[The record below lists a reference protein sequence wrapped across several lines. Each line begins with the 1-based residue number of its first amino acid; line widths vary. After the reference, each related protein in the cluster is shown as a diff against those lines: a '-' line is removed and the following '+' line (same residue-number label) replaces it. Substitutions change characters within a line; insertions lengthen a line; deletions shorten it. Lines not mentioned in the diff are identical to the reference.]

1 MTMELTT
8 LTTVAFRGREITAPR
23 MRALIALLAGELRAG
38 CGTARLI
45 EGLWPDE
52 RPAHPVKALQVLV
65 SRARTQLGP
74 EAIASTPGG
83 YRLALGAE
91 RVDASAV
98 LLHTAAC
105 AAKSR
110 SGDHAGALAEAEAG
124 LALWGAGGPGH
135 GEPVPGDPLSA
146 LRAGRRPAHRSLL
159 RARALGLAR
168 TGREPE
174 ALEPL
179 AELARELPRDEELLL
194 ELVRC
199 EAATAGAPTAL
210 ATYDRHRRALR
221 DDLGTDP
228 GPALRALHR
237 ELLRAGTPAVRRGVP
252 HEPNELLGRA
262 EDIAAVARLL
272 RTSRVTSIVGPGG
285 LGKTRLAAA
294 VARDAPHRTVH
305 LVALAGVTG
314 DADVAGE
321 VASALGVA
329 EPRPGP
335 PGRPGPRAD
344 LPAGIAGALGPGP
357 ALLVLDNC
365 EHVLDG
371 AAELVRAL
379 VAITRDL
386 RILTTGR
393 APLGLSSEAVHP
405 LPELDQATTV
415 RLFEQR
421 ARAARPGVEL
431 PARQVAELCRR
442 LDGLPLAVELAAAR
456 VRVMSVAD
464 MTRRL
469 DDRFALLRGGARD
482 APPRHRTLHA
492 VVDWSWNLLEPAGRT
507 ALRALSVFPGGFTAE
522 AAAHVLGD
530 GLPPATEVLD
540 VVDVLA
546 DLADQSLLKVTDTDT
561 DTGTN
566 TGTRFRMLET
576 VREFAAA
583 HRDRAGETEHVTGR
597 FLLWA
602 RGFGLAR
609 HDAPFGPD
617 PYTAWRGIKAE
628 HDNLVLALRL
638 ALARRDT
645 PTLAAAG
652 AALCSLWATEGNYAR
667 LIPLAAEAGAALS
680 HHRPEPA
687 HVEAARTAAVL
698 LAVGPLLGGAPAPP
712 RLLALLRR
720 LPPAP
725 ADTLPRALATL
736 LRAAPEVFGSDRGR
750 LDAFRGSGEPLLAG
764 VAEGLAGYLWE
775 NEDEP
780 ERALAAARRTLAA
793 VEDHRIPWLQVTA
806 LSRLGELCLRAER
819 GEEALRHLGE
829 AVRVLDPLGDW
840 PDTLGLRWG
849 MVLGHLQTG
858 DVDEAERW
866 LEPAARN
873 RPEETGDVPTPELGA
888 RAEIE
893 LARGGTE
900 RGLTL
905 WRRAAALP
913 GRAGEPV
920 LGLDVDLE
928 PWALELRAAA
938 VAAHAHHGRLGPVE
952 ELTARLP
959 ERARDRLERGAPA
972 DLPVCGALLLALG
985 TADLVRG
992 AAEDRAAT
1000 VGVGVRL
1007 LALTESF
1014 RCLRTFQPTMSSA
1027 RAREAARR
1035 ADRAA
1040 YEDARSGY
1048 AALDRDGLRRAA
1060 LGLLREREREREWEG
1075 EGEGERG

>member
-23 MRALIALLAGELRAG
+23 MRGLIALLAGELRAG

-45 EGLWPDE
+45 EELWPDE

-65 SRARTQLGP
+65 SRARTRLGP
-74 EAIASTPGG
+74 GVIASTPGG

-124 LALWGAGGPGH
+124 LALWGAGDPGH

-146 LRAGRRPAHRSLL
+146 LRAERRPAHRSLL

-168 TGREPE
+168 TSRESE
-174 ALEPL
+174 ALAPL
-179 AELARELPRDEELLL
+179 AELVRELPRDEELLL

-199 EAATAGAPTAL
+199 EAATAGAATAL

-228 GPALRALHR
+228 GPALRALHG

-262 EDIAAVARLL
+262 DDIAAVARLL

-294 VARDAPHRTVH
+294 VAREAAHRTVH
-305 LVALAGVTG
+305 LVALAGVTR

-321 VASALGVA
+321 VASALGA
-329 EPRPGP
+329 ADPPP
-335 PGRPGPRAD
+335 PGRRPAAPAD
-344 LPAGIAGALGPGP
+344 LSACIAGALGPGP

-365 EHVLDG
+365 EHVLEG
-371 AAELVRAL
+371 AADLVRAL
-379 VAITRDL
+379 VALTRDL

-405 LPELDQATTV
+405 LPELDRATTV

-421 ARAARPGVEL
+421 ARAARPGAEL

-469 DDRFALLRGGARD
+469 DDRFALLRGGPRD
-482 APPRHRTLHA
+482 APLRHRTLHA

-522 AAAHVLGD
+522 AAAHLLGD
-530 GLPPATEVLD
+530 GPSPAPDVLD
-540 VVDVLA
+540 TLA
-546 DLADQSLLKVTDTDT
+546 DLADQSLLKVA
-561 DTGTN
+561 DTGS
-566 TGTRFRMLET
+566 GTRFRMLET

-583 HRDRAGETEHVTGR
+583 HRDRAGETEHVTGQL
-597 FLLWA
+597 LLWA
-602 RGFGLAR
+602 RDFGLAR

-617 PYTAWRGIKAE
+617 PYTAWHGIRAE

-638 ALARRDT
+638 ALARRDA
-645 PTLAAAG
+645 PTVAAVG
-652 AALCSLWATEGNYAR
+652 AVLCGLWATEGNHAR
-667 LIPLAAEAGAALS
+667 LIPLAAEAGAALT
-680 HHRPEPA
+680 HYRPEPE
-687 HVEAARTAAVL
+687 HVEATRTAAVL
-698 LAVGPLLGGAPAPP
+698 LAVSPLLGGAPAPP

-725 ADTLPRALATL
+725 ADTLPRALGAL
-736 LRAAPEVFGSDRGR
+736 LRGAPGVFGRDRTP
-750 LDAFRGSGEPLLAG
+750 LDALRGSGEPLLAG
-764 VAEGLAGYLWE
+764 VAEGLAAYLWE

-780 ERALAAARRTLAA
+780 ERAMKAARRMLTA
-793 VEDHRIPWLQVTA
+793 VEGHRIPWLQVIA
-806 LSRLGELCLRAER
+806 RSRLGELCLRAER
-819 GEEALRHLGE
+819 GEEAVRHLRE
-829 AVRVLDPLGDW
+829 AVRVLDPLGDR
-840 PDTLGLRWG
+840 PDTMGLRWG

-858 DVDEAERW
+858 EVDEAERR
-866 LEPAARN
+866 LEQAARN
-873 RPEETGDVPTPELGA
+873 GPQETEGVPTPELGA

-900 RGLTL
+900 RGLRL

-913 GRAGEPV
+913 ERSGGPV
-920 LGLDVDLE
+920 LGLEVDLE
-928 PWALELRAAA
+928 PWVLELRAAA

-952 ELTARLP
+952 ELAARLP
-959 ERARDRLERGAPA
+959 ERARARLERGAPA
-972 DLPVCGALLLALG
+972 DLPVCGAVLLALG

-992 AAEDRAAT
+992 AAEGRAAT
-1000 VGVGVRL
+1000 VDAGVRL

-1027 RAREAARR
+1027 RARQAARL
-1035 ADRAA
+1035 ADRTA
-1040 YEDARSGY
+1040 YEDAVSGY

-1060 LGLLREREREREWEG
+1060 LDLLRQREG
-1075 EGEGERG
+1075 G